1 MKFRIPSYEGT
12 NEGAKVYIP
21 SYVRIR
27 KTYYYQNQFFLRRY
41 RYLFSG
47 RINTPSS
54 RSEESSHGQLSRL
67 FALPANSLAVKD
79 DIRAERKTA
88 YASLSILSIRQV
100 TGQRANSRQS
110 FTDNAS
116 SRSSLSLLTKKF
128 VSLIERADQGAIDLN
143 KAAETLNVQKRRI
156 YDITNVLEG
165 IGLIEKKSKNIIQW
179 KALPSTV
186 GEDHAGVL
194 QLRVSCFCRPFRP
207 T

>member
-1 MKFRIPSYEGT
+1 MHGF
-12 NEGAKVYIP
+12 
-21 SYVRIR
+21 YVKI
-27 KTYYYQNQFFLRRY
+27 YQKQ
-41 RYLFSG
+41 FSG
-47 RINTPSS
+47 RINTSS
-54 RSEESSHGQLSRL
+54 SANRAVTYYCHAI
-67 FALPANSLAVKD
+67 FALPANSVAVKD

-88 YASLSILSIRQV
+88 YASRSILSIRQV

-179 KALPSTV
+179 KALLSTV

-194 QLRVSCFCRPFRP
+194 QLRVSCFCRPSRP
-207 T
+207 P

>member
-1 MKFRIPSYEGT
+1 MHGF
-12 NEGAKVYIP
+12 
-21 SYVRIR
+21 YVKI
-27 KTYYYQNQFFLRRY
+27 YQKQ
-41 RYLFSG
+41 FSG
-47 RINTPSS
+47 RINTSS
-54 RSEESSHGQLSRL
+54 SANRAVTYYCHAI
-67 FALPANSLAVKD
+67 FALPANSVAVKD

-88 YASLSILSIRQV
+88 YASRSILSIRQV

-165 IGLIEKKSKNIIQW
+165 IGLIEKSQMSRLLIKHNNIIQC